1 MKNVIFPGHLAVFE
15 CEATGGVTDW
25 IINGTNYNNN
35 TPEVR
40 EDMIKNENSM
50 PKTLTIS
57 NTFKYNNTQ
66 VQCKTYESIEEIYPY
81 AESEIAT
88 LLIQG
93 I

>member
-1 MKNVIFPGHLAVFE
+1 MFE

-25 IINGTNYNNN
+25 IINGTIYNNN

-40 EDMIKNENSM
+40 KDMIKNENSM

-66 VQCKTYESIEEIYPY
+66 VQCITLENFSKGSPHVN
-81 AESEIAT
+81 SETAT
-88 LLIQG
+88 LLVQG